1 MLKFVLGD
9 KMKKFFVLGI
19 LMIIAGITFLYKDQI
34 LREYYQFYASN
45 KREIVLKKNEYYRDY
60 DFLYVQ
66 NTNNFQPHN
75 KQDLKNILYT
85 ILNSGVS
92 EFSFYCPKEYSSCIS
107 DVKELGK
114 DQVTLSN
121 INNYVHPFNSFKN
134 ISTQTDSLRK
144 VKIEVEKAYSES
156 DIKLI
161 NEAIKNIEK
170 EVFDDSLSTK
180 DQIKAVHDYIIDNSK
195 YDSNRTDNGVIEYKS
210 DLAYGPLI
218 EGYGICGGYSDAME
232 LFLEDM
238 NIKSYKISSE
248 SHVWNAVDL
257 FDNWYHLDLTWDDPV
272 TNTGVDLIEDKYF
285 MISTSTLLEQEKS
298 QHNFDSNV
306 YLEFK

>member
-1 MLKFVLGD
+1 
-9 KMKKFFVLGI
+9 
-19 LMIIAGITFLYKDQI
+19 MITAGITFLYKDQI
-34 LREYYQFYASN
+34 LKEYYQFYASN
-45 KREIVLKKNEYYRDY
+45 KKEATIEKNEYYRDY

-66 NTNNFQPHN
+66 NTNDFQPHN

-85 ILNSGVS
+85 ILNSGVN
-92 EFSFYCPKEYSSCIS
+92 EFSFYCPKEYSNCIS

-114 DQVTLSN
+114 DQITLSN

-161 NEAIKNIEK
+161 KEAVKNIEK
-170 EVFDDSLSTK
+170 KVFDDSLSTK
-180 DQIKAVHDYIIDNSK
+180 DQIKAIHDYIIDNSK

-210 DLAYGPLI
+210 DIAYGPLI

-248 SHVWNAVDL
+248 SHVWNAVNL

-285 MISTSTLLEQEKS
+285 MISTSILLEQEKT
-298 QHNFDSNV
+298 QHNFNSDV

>member
-1 MLKFVLGD
+1 MLESILGD

-19 LMIIAGITFLYKDQI
+19 LMIVAGVTFLYKEPI
-34 LREYYQFYASN
+34 LKEYYQFYASN
-45 KREIVLKKNEYYRDY
+45 KKNVTIEKNKYYRDY

-66 NTNNFQPHN
+66 NTDDFQPHN
-75 KQDLKNILYT
+75 KQDIKNILYT
-85 ILNSGVS
+85 VLNSGVS
-92 EFSFYCPKEYSSCIS
+92 EFSFYCPKDYDNCIS

-114 DQVTLSN
+114 DQIALSN

-134 ISTQTDSLRK
+134 ISTQTDSLGK
-144 VKIEVEKAYSES
+144 VKIEVEKAYSDS
-156 DIKLI
+156 DIKLVS
-161 NEAIKNIEK
+161 EAVKNVEK
-170 EVFDDSLSTK
+170 QVFDDTLSTK

-195 YDSNRTDNGVIEYKS
+195 YDSNRTDNGVVEYKS

-238 NIKSYKISSE
+238 NVKSYKISSE
-248 SHVWNAVDL
+248 SHVWNAVNLYD
-257 FDNWYHLDLTWDDPV
+257 DWYHLDLTWDDPV

-285 MISTSTLLEQEKS
+285 MISTSTLLDQEKT
-298 QHNFDSNV
+298 QHNFDSSV
-306 YLEFK
+306 Y

>member
-1 MLKFVLGD
+1 MLESILGD

-19 LMIIAGITFLYKDQI
+19 LMIVAGVTFLYKEPI
-34 LREYYQFYASN
+34 LKEYYQFYASN
-45 KREIVLKKNEYYRDY
+45 KKNVTIEKNKYYRDY

-66 NTNNFQPHN
+66 NTDDFQPHN
-75 KQDLKNILYT
+75 KQDIKNILYT
-85 ILNSGVS
+85 VLNSGVS
-92 EFSFYCPKEYSSCIS
+92 EFSFYCPKDYDNCIS

-114 DQVTLSN
+114 DQIALSN

-134 ISTQTDSLRK
+134 ISTQTDSLGK
-144 VKIEVEKAYSES
+144 VKIEVEKAYSDA
-156 DIKLI
+156 DIKLVS
-161 NEAIKNIEK
+161 EAVKNVERQ
-170 EVFDDSLSTK
+170 VFDDTLSTK

-195 YDSNRTDNGVIEYKS
+195 YDSNRTDNGVVEYKS

-238 NIKSYKISSE
+238 NVKSYKISSE
-248 SHVWNAVDL
+248 SHVWNAVNLYD
-257 FDNWYHLDLTWDDPV
+257 DWYHLDLTWDDPV

-285 MISTSTLLEQEKS
+285 MISTSILLDQEKT
-298 QHNFDSNV
+298 QHNFDSSV

>member
-1 MLKFVLGD
+1 MLKSVLGD
-9 KMKKFFVLGI
+9 YMKKFFMLGI
-19 LMIIAGITFLYKDQI
+19 LMITAGITFLYKDQI
-34 LREYYQFYASN
+34 LKEYYQFYASN
-45 KREIVLKKNEYYRDY
+45 KKEATIEKNEYYRDY

-66 NTNNFQPHN
+66 NTNDFQPHN

-85 ILNSGVS
+85 ILNSGVN
-92 EFSFYCPKEYSSCIS
+92 EFSFYCPKEYSNCIS

-114 DQVTLSN
+114 DQITLSN

-161 NEAIKNIEK
+161 KEAVKNIEK
-170 EVFDDSLSTK
+170 KVFDDSLSTK
-180 DQIKAVHDYIIDNSK
+180 DQIKAIHDYIIDNSK

-210 DLAYGPLI
+210 DIAYGPLI

-248 SHVWNAVDL
+248 SHVWNAVNL

-285 MISTSTLLEQEKS
+285 MISTSILLEQEKT
-298 QHNFDSNV
+298 QHNFNSDV

>member
-1 MLKFVLGD
+1 
-9 KMKKFFVLGI
+9 
-19 LMIIAGITFLYKDQI
+19 MIIAGITFLYKDQI

-45 KREIVLKKNEYYRDY
+45 KIEIVLKKNEYYRDY

>member
-1 MLKFVLGD
+1 
-9 KMKKFFVLGI
+9 
-19 LMIIAGITFLYKDQI
+19 MITAGITFLYKDQI
-34 LREYYQFYASN
+34 LKEYYQFYASN
-45 KREIVLKKNEYYRDY
+45 KKEATIEKNEYYRDY

-66 NTNNFQPHN
+66 NTNDFQPPN

-85 ILNSGVS
+85 ILNSGVN
-92 EFSFYCPKEYSSCIS
+92 EFSFYCPKEYSNCIS

-114 DQVTLSN
+114 DQITLSN

-161 NEAIKNIEK
+161 KEAVKNIEK
-170 EVFDDSLSTK
+170 KVFDDSLSTK
-180 DQIKAVHDYIIDNSK
+180 DQIKAIHDYIIDNSK

-210 DLAYGPLI
+210 DIAYGPLI

-248 SHVWNAVDL
+248 SHVWNAVNL

-285 MISTSTLLEQEKS
+285 MISTSVLLEQEKT
-298 QHNFDSNV
+298 QHNFNSDV

>member
-1 MLKFVLGD
+1 MLKSVLGD
-9 KMKKFFVLGI
+9 YMKKFFMLGI
-19 LMIIAGITFLYKDQI
+19 LMITAGITFLYKDQI
-34 LREYYQFYASN
+34 LKEYYQFYASN
-45 KREIVLKKNEYYRDY
+45 KKEATIEKNEYYRDY

-66 NTNNFQPHN
+66 NTNDFQPHN

-85 ILNSGVS
+85 ILNSGVN
-92 EFSFYCPKEYSSCIS
+92 EFSFYCPKEYSNCIS

-114 DQVTLSN
+114 DQITLSN

-161 NEAIKNIEK
+161 KEAVKNIEK
-170 EVFDDSLSTK
+170 KVFDDSLSTK
-180 DQIKAVHDYIIDNSK
+180 DQIKAIHDYIIDNSK

-210 DLAYGPLI
+210 DIAYGPLI

-248 SHVWNAVDL
+248 SHVWNAVNL

-285 MISTSTLLEQEKS
+285 MISTSVLLEQEKT
-298 QHNFDSNV
+298 QHNFNSDV

>member
-45 KREIVLKKNEYYRDY
+45 KIEIVLKKNEYYRDY

>member
-1 MLKFVLGD
+1 MLKSVLGD
-9 KMKKFFVLGI
+9 YMKKFFMLGI
-19 LMIIAGITFLYKDQI
+19 LMITAGITFLYKDQI
-34 LREYYQFYASN
+34 LKEYYQFYASN
-45 KREIVLKKNEYYRDY
+45 KKEATLEKNEYYRDY

-66 NTNNFQPHN
+66 NTNDFQPHN

-85 ILNSGVS
+85 ILNSGVN
-92 EFSFYCPKEYSSCIS
+92 EFSFYCPKEYSNCIS

-114 DQVTLSN
+114 DQITLSN

-161 NEAIKNIEK
+161 KEAVKNIEK
-170 EVFDDSLSTK
+170 KVFDDSLSTK
-180 DQIKAVHDYIIDNSK
+180 DQIKAIHDYIIDNSK

-210 DLAYGPLI
+210 DIAYGPLI

-248 SHVWNAVDL
+248 SHVWNAVNL

-285 MISTSTLLEQEKS
+285 MISTSVLLEQEKT
-298 QHNFDSNV
+298 QHNFNSDV